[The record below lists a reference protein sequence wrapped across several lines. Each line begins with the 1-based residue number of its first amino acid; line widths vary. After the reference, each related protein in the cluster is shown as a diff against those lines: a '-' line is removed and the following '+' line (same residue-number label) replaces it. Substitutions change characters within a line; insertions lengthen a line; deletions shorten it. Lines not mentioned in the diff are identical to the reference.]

1 MLGLCNV
8 VMTSWSI
15 VPCII
20 FRLSAVPLL
29 ADQRGIV
36 MLSGG
41 IKDGIL
47 SRSIDNQDL
56 LVQSF
61 LMLKKRFSYTL
72 ILVRSALCREE
83 PLTIMQ

>member
-41 IKDGIL
+41 IKDGVL

-61 LMLKKRFSYTL
+61 LMLKKQFSYTL
-72 ILVRSALCREE
+72 ILVRSALCHEE